1 MRENFPDLKILAR
14 ARNVTHYVE
23 LRKRGVEVVE
33 RETFESALLLG
44 RHALEALGFDPFRA
58 RDMATIFRRHN
69 IRVTEAA
76 IALFDD
82 DERLVSA
89 AKAGRDELAEQF
101 ARDRQQFEKE
111 HSSTGW
117 H

>member
-1 MRENFPDLKILAR
+1 
-14 ARNVTHYVE
+14 
-23 LRKRGVEVVE
+23 
-33 RETFESALLLG
+33 
-44 RHALEALGFDPFRA
+44 
-58 RDMATIFRRHN
+58 MAKIFRRHN

-89 AKAGRDELAEQF
+89 AKAGRDELEEQF
-101 ARDRQQFEKE
+101 TRDRQQFEKE

-117 H
+117 